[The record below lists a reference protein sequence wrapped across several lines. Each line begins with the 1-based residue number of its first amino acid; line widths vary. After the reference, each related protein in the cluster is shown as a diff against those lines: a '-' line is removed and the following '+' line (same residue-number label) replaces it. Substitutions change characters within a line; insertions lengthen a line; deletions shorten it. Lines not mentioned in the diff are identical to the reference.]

1 MLDKQSFLIRI
12 EGMEKRLNGL
22 RIVSA
27 SLALFTLLFF
37 LHLSHFSSYPGKKYP
52 VPTQSITGVETEY
65 QDDRNFVESLENSE
79 LSFDAISLEKIHN
92 PAHLDSKS
100 SRQDRF
106 QFHFCKLLSQYLLN
120 IPPPAF
126 V

>member
-1 MLDKQSFLIRI
+1 M
-12 EGMEKRLNGL
+12 GKRLNGF

-27 SLALFTLLFF
+27 SLTLSTLLFF

-52 VPTQSITGVETEY
+52 VPAQSITGVETEY
-65 QDDRNFVESLENSE
+65 QGDRNFVESSENSE
-79 LSFDAISLEKIHN
+79 LSFDALSLEKIHN
-92 PAHLDSKS
+92 SAFLDSKA

-106 QFHFCKLLSQYLLN
+106 QFHFYKLLSQYLLN
-120 IPPPAF
+120 IPPPEF